1 MTDPER
7 PYSSQPVTVFGG
19 SGFLGRYVVD
29 ALAERN
35 WRVRVA
41 VRRPN
46 LVGYCQAYGM
56 VGQVQAVQ
64 ANLRYPESVVRA
76 VKGAA
81 AVINLVGILHPDR
94 RQTFEAVHVEGAR
107 TVAAAA
113 AAAGA
118 RMIHLSAIGADL
130 SSESVYARTKAEGE
144 AAVMHA
150 HPDAVVMRP
159 SLMFGAGDGLF
170 NRFAALAQF
179 LPVLPLA
186 GTETRFQPVFAGDV
200 AAAIARAVDGKVAG
214 GRIYELGG
222 PEVKT
227 LRELVAYMLGVI
239 RRRRLVVALPPGL
252 ARAQAGAMEFLH
264 LLTLGL
270 LPDVLRLSRDQV
282 TLLQRDNVVS
292 DAARR
297 EGRTLDGLGITPTTI
312 EAIVPAYLVRFRKK
326 GQFDSARNA
335 ALESPSPD
343 TIAPESTGAGSQF
356 PPRRGAG
363 PAIGERA
370 T

>member
-35 WRVRVA
+35 YRVRVA

-46 LVGYCQAYGM
+46 LVGYPQAYGM

-64 ANLRYPESVVRA
+64 ANLRYRRSIEQA
-76 VKGAA
+76 VKGAS
-81 AVINLVGILHPDR
+81 AVINLVGILHPSR

-107 TVAAAA
+107 LVAEAA

-118 RMIHLSAIGADL
+118 RMIHVSAIGADPR
-130 SSESVYARTKAEGE
+130 SESAYARTKAEGE
-144 AAVMHA
+144 SAVMHA
-150 HPDAVVMRP
+150 HPDAVVVRP
-159 SLMFGAGDGLF
+159 SLMFGPGDGMF
-170 NRFAALAQF
+170 NRFAGLAQF

-186 GTETRFQPVFAGDV
+186 GADTRFQPVFAGDV
-200 AAAIARAVDGKVAG
+200 AKAIAQAVDGQVAG

-227 LRELVAYMLGVI
+227 LRELVAYMLAVI
-239 RRRRLVVALPPGL
+239 RRRRLVVGLSPGL
-252 ARAQAGAMEFLH
+252 ARAQAATTEALH
-264 LLTLGL
+264 ILSLGL
-270 LPDVLRLSRDQV
+270 LPEELLLTRDQV
-282 TLLQRDNVVS
+282 VLLQRDNVVS

-326 GQFDSARNA
+326 GQFEVGRNA
-335 ALESPSPD
+335 GFEGPRPD
-343 TIAPESTGAGSQF
+343 QRAPGSTSSRAGELG
-356 PPRRGAG
+356 PP
-363 PAIGERA
+363 
-370 T
+370 